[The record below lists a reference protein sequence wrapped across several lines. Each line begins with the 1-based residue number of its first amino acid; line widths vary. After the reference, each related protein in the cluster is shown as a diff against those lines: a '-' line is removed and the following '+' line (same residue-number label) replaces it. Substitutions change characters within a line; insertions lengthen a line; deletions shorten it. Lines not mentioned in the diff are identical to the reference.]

1 MLSAASVLTLGAALH
16 VGHQPPADGICPL
29 GKIIHG
35 KQSRV
40 AESNKK
46 AIEFN
51 AATENLLLKMM
62 NAVTAKSNNIRL
74 LFAFLI

>member
-1 MLSAASVLTLGAALH
+1 MKGKIVMLSAASVLTLGAALH

-51 AATENLLLKMM
+51 AATEKLVVK
-62 NAVTAKSNNIRL
+62 K
-74 LFAFLI
+74 

>member
-1 MLSAASVLTLGAALH
+1 MKGKIVMLSAASVLTLGAALH

-40 AESNKK
+40 AESNKRRLSLMPQLK
-46 AIEFN
+46 
-51 AATENLLLKMM
+51 NLLLK
-62 NAVTAKSNNIRL
+62 NDERSYSKE
-74 LFAFLI
+74 